1 VSGVEEGWFPTI
13 AAPNVPSKSLYGSC
27 ESILDRTKET
37 EEIIHPYPWIDREYW
52 RGAMINE
59 TDLIVPKNHTTPSI
73 ENKNDGGFHV
83 FAHDEHFSEH
93 GHLFLMIGIVTFLLW
108 SCHKC
113 LMPTKN
119 NRSKYHGYT
128 EIQT

>member
-1 VSGVEEGWFPTI
+1 MV
-13 AAPNVPSKSLYGSC
+13 
-27 ESILDRTKET
+27 
-37 EEIIHPYPWIDREYW
+37 
-52 RGAMINE
+52 NE
-59 TDLIVPKNHTTPSI
+59 TDLIVPKNHTTPSVQ
-73 ENKNDGGFHV
+73 NKDGGFHV

-93 GHLFLMIGIVTFLLW
+93 GHLFLMITIVTFLLF

-113 LMPTKN
+113 LLPNKS